1 MNYTTYFRL
10 LIITPI
16 LMVLMAVIIDLSYP
30 FPESINGY
38 WGQLALSGFSDWFYI
53 QLVCLLL
60 AFFADLL
67 MLFFIRNSREIWIL
81 AMTAVLVSGSMMSEI
96 QISSSLSKELI
107 QLATIISGI
116 KISSAYLL
124 PSIRDLFGYKKGEG
138 DSPF

>member
-67 MLFFIRNSREIWIL
+67 MLFFIRKVENN
-81 AMTAVLVSGSMMSEI
+81 SEI
-96 QISSSLSKELI
+96 KKTLYFCIPKSTE
-107 QLATIISGI
+107 
-116 KISSAYLL
+116 YLDDFAQYL
-124 PSIRDLFGYKKGEG
+124 
-138 DSPF
+138 